1 MDALDRELIALLR
14 TDGRAPVAG
23 LAAGLGVSRATVK
36 ARLDRLVDEGVIQG
50 FTVVLND
57 PGAEG
62 VRAITLI
69 EVEGRSAE
77 AVIRRLRGFP
87 EVRTLYS
94 TNGRWDVVAELEV
107 LEVASLPAFDETL
120 RRIREVDG
128 ITVTETSILLAS
140 RKGSGSGSGSG
151 SGVR

>member
-1 MDALDRELIALLR
+1 MDALDRNLIALLR

-36 ARLDRLVDEGVIQG
+36 ARLDRLSGDGVIQG
-50 FTVVLND
+50 FTVVLSD

-62 VRAITLI
+62 MRAITLI
-69 EVEGRSAE
+69 EVEGRAAE

-87 EVRTLYS
+87 EVRSLYS

-107 LEVASLPAFDETL
+107 ASLPAFDATL
-120 RRIREVDG
+120 RHIREIDG
-128 ITVTETSILLAS
+128 ITATETSILLAS
-140 RKGSGSGSGSG
+140 RKGAGPG
-151 SGVR
+151 

>member
-1 MDALDRELIALLR
+1 MDALDRDLIAHLR
-14 TDGRAPVAG
+14 TDGRAPVAN
-23 LAAGLGVSRATVK
+23 LAAALGVSRATVK
-36 ARLDRLVDEGVIQG
+36 ARLDRLIAEGVIQG

-77 AVIRRLRGFP
+77 AVFRRLRGFP
-87 EVRTLYS
+87 EVRALYS
-94 TNGRWDVVAELEV
+94 TNGRWDVVAE

-120 RRIREVDG
+120 RRIRDVDG
-128 ITVTETSILLAS
+128 ISATETSILLAS
-140 RKGSGSGSGSG
+140 RKGA
-151 SGVR
+151 RPR

>member
-1 MDALDRELIALLR
+1 MDALDRKLIAQLR
-14 TDGRAPVAG
+14 IDGRAPVAS
-23 LAAGLGVSRATVK
+23 LAAALGVSRATVRT
-36 ARLDRLVDEGVIQG
+36 RLDRLTETGVIQG

-87 EVRTLYS
+87 EVHALYS

-107 LEVASLPAFDETL
+107 PNLPAFDATL

-128 ITVTETSILLAS
+128 ISVSETSILLAS
-140 RKGSGSGSGSG
+140 RKGAA
-151 SGVR
+151 

>member
-1 MDALDRELIALLR
+1 MDALDRSLIAFLR
-14 TDGRAPVAG
+14 TDARTPVAS
-23 LAAGLGVSRATVK
+23 LAAALGVSRATVK
-36 ARLDRLVDEGVIQG
+36 ARLDKLLADGTIQG
-50 FTVVLND
+50 FTVVLNA
-57 PGAEG
+57 PEAEA

-94 TNGRWDVVAELEV
+94 TNGRWDVVAEI
-107 LEVASLPAFDETL
+107 EVASLPAFDETL

-128 ITVTETSILLAS
+128 ITVSETSILLAL
-140 RKGSGSGSGSG
+140 RKGGG
-151 SGVR
+151 

>member
-36 ARLDRLVDEGVIQG
+36 ARLDRLAGDGVIQG

-77 AVIRRLRGFP
+77 LVIRRLRGFP
-87 EVRTLYS
+87 EVRSLYS

-107 LEVASLPAFDETL
+107 ASLPAFDETL
-120 RRIREVDG
+120 KRIREIDG
-128 ITVTETSILLAS
+128 ITVSETSILLAS
-140 RKGSGSGSGSG
+140 RKGA
-151 SGVR
+151 GVV

>member
-1 MDALDRELIALLR
+1 MDALDRDLIALLR

-23 LAAGLGVSRATVK
+23 LAAGLGISRATVK
-36 ARLDRLVDEGVIQG
+36 ARLDRLAADGVIQG

-77 AVIRRLRGFP
+77 LVIRRLRGFP
-87 EVRTLYS
+87 EVRSLYS

-107 LEVASLPAFDETL
+107 TSLPAFDDTL
-120 RRIREVDG
+120 RRIREVEG

-140 RKGSGSGSGSG
+140 RKGAGRASAM
-151 SGVR
+151 R

>member
-1 MDALDRELIALLR
+1 MDALDRDLIALLR

-36 ARLDRLVDEGVIQG
+36 ARLDRLAGDGVIQG
-50 FTVVLND
+50 FTVVLSD

-62 VRAITLI
+62 MRAITLI
-69 EVEGRSAE
+69 EVEGRAAE

-87 EVRTLYS
+87 EVRSLYS

-107 LEVASLPAFDETL
+107 ASLPAFDQTL
-120 RRIREVDG
+120 RHIREVEG
-128 ITVTETSILLAS
+128 ITATETSILLAS
-140 RKGSGSGSGSG
+140 RKGAGM
-151 SGVR
+151 R

>member
-1 MDALDRELIALLR
+1 MDALDRQLISLLR

-36 ARLDRLVDEGVIQG
+36 ARLDRMVDDGVIQG

-77 AVIRRLRGFP
+77 AVIRRLRGFT

-94 TNGRWDVVAELEV
+94 TNGRWDVVAEI
-107 LEVASLPAFDETL
+107 EVASLPAFDETL
-120 RRIREVDG
+120 RRIRDVEG

-140 RKGSGSGSGSG
+140 RKGSA
-151 SGVR
+151 VR

>member
-1 MDALDRELIALLR
+1 MDALDRDLIALLR
-14 TDGRAPVAG
+14 TDGRTPVAS

-36 ARLDRLVDEGVIQG
+36 ARLDRLVGDGVIQG

-62 VRAITLI
+62 MRAITLI

-87 EVRTLYS
+87 EVRALHS

-107 LEVASLPAFDETL
+107 ASLPAFDQTL
-120 RRIREVDG
+120 RHIREIDG
-128 ITVTETSILLAS
+128 ITATETSILLAS
-140 RKGSGSGSGSG
+140 RKGAGQGTSTP
-151 SGVR
+151 

>member
-1 MDALDRELIALLR
+1 MDALDRDLIALLR

-36 ARLDRLVDEGVIQG
+36 ARLDRLSGDGVIQG
-50 FTVVLND
+50 FTVVLSD

-62 VRAITLI
+62 MRAITLI
-69 EVEGRSAE
+69 EVEGRAAE

-87 EVRTLYS
+87 EVRSLYS

-107 LEVASLPAFDETL
+107 ASLPAFDATL
-120 RRIREVDG
+120 RHIREIDG
-128 ITVTETSILLAS
+128 ITATETSILLAS
-140 RKGSGSGSGSG
+140 RKGAGPG
-151 SGVR
+151 

>member
-1 MDALDRELIALLR
+1 MSC
-14 TDGRAPVAG
+14 P
-23 LAAGLGVSRATVK
+23 AASLGVSRATVK
-36 ARLDRLVDEGVIQG
+36 ARLDRLIGGGVIQG

-62 VRAITLI
+62 MRAITLI

-87 EVRTLYS
+87 EVRSLYS

-107 LEVASLPAFDETL
+107 ASLPAFDATL
-120 RRIREVDG
+120 RHIREIDG
-128 ITVTETSILLAS
+128 ITATETSILLAS
-140 RKGSGSGSGSG
+140 RKGGP
-151 SGVR
+151 R